1 MTTIVFPAPPSPGV
15 ELLII
20 VPVYKEEANIRPFLQ
35 RTEAVMAKME
45 ASYEII
51 FPLSLDLSLKKSGLP
66 LTTEFFHRF
75 L

>member
-1 MTTIVFPAPPSPGV
+1 MTTIVFPTPP
-15 ELLII
+15 I
-20 VPVYKEEANIRPFLQ
+20 ARRRAFNRPFFQ
-35 RTEAVMAKME
+35 CTEAVMAKME